1 MAAGRQGTEA
11 VHFTAYICT
20 ESIHINQIEDK
31 ERETGNGVS
40 F

>member
-11 VHFTAYICT
+11 VAG
-20 ESIHINQIEDK
+20 SIHINQIEDK